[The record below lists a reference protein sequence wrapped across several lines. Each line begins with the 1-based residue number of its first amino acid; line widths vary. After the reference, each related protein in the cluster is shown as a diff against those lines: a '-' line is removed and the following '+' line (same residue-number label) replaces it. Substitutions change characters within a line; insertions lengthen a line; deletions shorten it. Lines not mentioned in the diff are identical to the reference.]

1 MSVGRGKGVP
11 KKCLTLL
18 GVPPRFA
25 PPKLSEY
32 GEGRRP
38 VAGVDEA
45 GRGPWAGPVVAA
57 AVIIERWDFTVRI
70 DDSKRLSPRQRE
82 RAYHEIRARARV
94 GVGLASHALIDRINI
109 LQATRQAM
117 HEALARLGRRPDVVL
132 VDGRIPPL
140 GIEGQINLDGGDGRS
155 LSIACASIVAKVV
168 RDRIMRVYERQYPGY
183 AFAQHKGYG
192 APDHIA
198 ALRRL
203 GPCPIHRRSF
213 APIRRLLASGQP
225 ALAR

>member
-1 MSVGRGKGVP
+1 M
-11 KKCLTLL
+11 
-18 GVPPRFA
+18 
-25 PPKLSEY
+25 
-32 GEGRRP
+32 
-38 VAGVDEA
+38 AGVDEA

-70 DDSKRLSPRQRE
+70 DDSKRLSAPARE
-82 RAYHEIRARARV
+82 RAYREILIRARV
-94 GVGLASHALIDRINI
+94 GVGLASSEMIDRINI

-117 HEALARLGRRPDVVL
+117 NQALARLGETPAAVL
-132 VDGRIPPL
+132 VDGQIPPL
-140 GIEGQINLDGGDGRS
+140 QAARHINIIGGDGRS

-168 RDRIMRVYERQYPGY
+168 RDRMMRVYDRQYPGY

-192 APDHIA
+192 APAHLA

-213 APIRRLLASGQP
+213 LSELEGIS
-225 ALAR
+225 